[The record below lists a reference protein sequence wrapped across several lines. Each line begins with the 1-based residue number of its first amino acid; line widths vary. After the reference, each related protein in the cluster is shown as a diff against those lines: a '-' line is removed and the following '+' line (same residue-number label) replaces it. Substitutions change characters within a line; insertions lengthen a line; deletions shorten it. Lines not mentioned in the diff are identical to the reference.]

1 MKLLIFDLDGT
12 LVDSSIDLQRAINYA
27 LEPLLAEPVS
37 LEETKRLVGEGI
49 TRLVE
54 KLIEERPGL
63 ITREELLE
71 RFINYYSEH
80 LLDHTTP
87 YPQVETTLERLQGYK
102 KAVVSN
108 KNESMSRAIING
120 FGMGRFFDM
129 IVGADTIGHKKP
141 SPLPLLYVMDTLN
154 VDKEKTLLVGDSNYD
169 IEAGKA
175 AGIYTVAVTY
185 GFRPAESLKDAD
197 SLIDSFEQLLDVLP
211 RKWP

>member
-1 MKLLIFDLDGT
+1 MELLIFDLDGT